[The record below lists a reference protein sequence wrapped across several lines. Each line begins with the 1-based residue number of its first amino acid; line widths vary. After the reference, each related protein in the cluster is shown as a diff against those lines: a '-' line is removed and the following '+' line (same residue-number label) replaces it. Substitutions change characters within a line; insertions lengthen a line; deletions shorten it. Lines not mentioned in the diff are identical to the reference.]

1 MGDISKQ
8 IREAVKKLFEE
19 DRVELVIG
27 FEEGSL
33 PLRATPCFVRRG
45 EDAERLVW
53 NSFCEN
59 NLATYLPKKKGR
71 IGIVAKGCD
80 TRSIVGFLK
89 EKQIERE
96 NLIIIGVP
104 CEGMIDRKT
113 VEERLGEREILGV
126 EEGPSEIVV
135 KGTGYEEKMRKGD
148 ILPASCKAC
157 THTNP
162 VLYDVLIGETLEER
176 EVADPFEPIREFE
189 GRTAEERWA
198 YFSAEAEKCIRC
210 YACRNA
216 CPICYCETC
225 YVDSSEPQWFGKS
238 IESTDTQIFHIVRA
252 FHTTGRC
259 VDCGAC
265 IRACP
270 MDVDLRFLNK
280 KIEKDILEL
289 FSFEAGEDP
298 DQPPPLTTYKQ
309 DDPEEF
315 IK

>member
-1 MGDISKQ
+1 MGDLSKK
-8 IREAVKKLFEE
+8 IREVAKKLLEE
-19 DRVELVIG
+19 DRVDLVIG
-27 FEEGSL
+27 FQDGSL
-33 PLRATPCFVRRG
+33 PLRATPCFLRRG
-45 EDAERLVW
+45 EDPERLVW

-59 NLATYLPKKKGR
+59 NLAAYLPKKKGR

-80 TRSIVGFLK
+80 TRSIVSFLK

-96 NLIIIGVP
+96 NLVIIGVP
-104 CEGMIDRKT
+104 CEGMIDRKR
-113 VEERLGEREILGV
+113 VEKRMGEREIIAA
-126 EEGPSEIVV
+126 EEGPHEIVV
-135 KGTGYEEKMRKGD
+135 NGADSEEKMKKED
-148 ILPASCKAC
+148 LLPESCKVC
-157 THTNP
+157 THRNP
-162 VLYDVLIGETLEER
+162 VLYDVLIGEALEEQK
-176 EVADPFEPIREFE
+176 VADPFEPIRGFE
-189 GRTAEERWA
+189 GRTTKERWA
-198 YFSAEAEKCIRC
+198 YFSGETEKCIRC

-216 CPICYCETC
+216 CPICYCEPC

-265 IRACP
+265 VRACP

-298 DQPPPLTTYKQ
+298 DQPPPLATYKQ

>member
-1 MGDISKQ
+1 MGDLSEQ
-8 IREAVKKLFEE
+8 IREVARKLFEE
-19 DRVELVIG
+19 NKVDLIIG
-27 FEEGSL
+27 FEDGSL
-33 PLRATPCFVRRG
+33 PLRATPCFIRRG

-80 TRSIVGFLK
+80 SRSIVGFLK

-96 NLIIIGVP
+96 NLVIIGVP

-113 VEERLGEREILGV
+113 VDGKLGEGKILEV
-126 EEGPSEIVV
+126 EEGPEEIVV
-135 KGTGYEEKMRKGD
+135 KATGYEEKMKKGD
-148 ILPASCKAC
+148 LLPENCRAC
-157 THTNP
+157 THRSP
-162 VLYDVLIGETLEER
+162 VLYDVLIGEALEEQM
-176 EVADPFEPIREFE
+176 VPDPFEPIRGFE

-198 YFSAEAEKCIRC
+198 YFSGETEKCIRC

-216 CPICYCETC
+216 CPICYCESC

-238 IESTDTQIFHIVRA
+238 IETTDTQIFHIVRA

-280 KIEKDILEL
+280 KIEKDVLEL
-289 FSFEAGEDP
+289 FSFQAGEDP
-298 DQPPPLTTYKQ
+298 EQPPPLTTYKQ